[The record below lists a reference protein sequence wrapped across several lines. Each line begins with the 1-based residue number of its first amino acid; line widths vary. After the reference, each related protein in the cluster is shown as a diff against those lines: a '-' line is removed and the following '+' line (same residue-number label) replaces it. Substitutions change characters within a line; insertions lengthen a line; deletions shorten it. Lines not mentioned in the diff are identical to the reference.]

1 MNINTLAHLIER
13 LITYKVSDADF
24 FHLDNYVEQYK
35 KSDVPKKSRDIL
47 AQLLKQMEKYIKTQ
61 KEFKE
66 LTEKQLIGLFQSQL
80 FKEYDFSKVQQIE
93 YFMIMLSNSIT
104 KTSFQQ
110 IIDFWIKHFPMHN
123 NISYEKPFFFH
134 MNKVLIY
141 SLGTH
146 KNMSAFEEFTSILKE
161 IQKNIDKDATQLFY
175 RGHDNINYKAIPSLF
190 RENSWINHEDYM
202 YNQLIMRKTTEF
214 EKCNTNFQRLSKMQH
229 YTLPT
234 RLLDI
239 TTNPLVALYFACQNP
254 KKFDGS
260 IILFEEQE
268 KQIRYAHSDSVRI
281 ISSLCRLNYLEKNQ
295 IFDKIYSSPSKVPQ
309 QLFDKLASEIAYEKS
324 GFTNKI
330 NPNSLKQVYIVRANY
345 DNNERIARQ
354 AGLFIICTHPKYHD
368 QQIDKIFHKQNGC
381 KVIIHIPKNLKKELL
396 ELLDIFD
403 FNRATLYTGMDDV
416 SQYIKEMTH
425 KML

>member
-1 MNINTLAHLIER
+1 M
-13 LITYKVSDADF
+13 
-24 FHLDNYVEQYK
+24 DNYVEQYK

-190 RENSWINHEDYM
+190 REIHG
-202 YNQLIMRKTTEF
+202 LIMKT
-214 EKCNTNFQRLSKMQH
+214 
-229 YTLPT
+229 
-234 RLLDI
+234 
-239 TTNPLVALYFACQNP
+239 
-254 KKFDGS
+254 
-260 IILFEEQE
+260 
-268 KQIRYAHSDSVRI
+268 
-281 ISSLCRLNYLEKNQ
+281 
-295 IFDKIYSSPSKVPQ
+295 
-309 QLFDKLASEIAYEKS
+309 
-324 GFTNKI
+324 
-330 NPNSLKQVYIVRANY
+330 
-345 DNNERIARQ
+345 
-354 AGLFIICTHPKYHD
+354 ICT
-368 QQIDKIFHKQNGC
+368 IN
-381 KVIIHIPKNLKKELL
+381 
-396 ELLDIFD
+396 
-403 FNRATLYTGMDDV
+403 
-416 SQYIKEMTH
+416 
-425 KML
+425 